1 MSKNNTFLTNSLYF
15 ITPQVTGKIIAILTL
30 PILLAI
36 LDKSTYGEIA
46 FLLGIQQI
54 LFTIVSNGNRQT
66 VLKFFSDASQE
77 SRSEIIRSSSMQS
90 LFRCISFLILA
101 LVVNILFELNY
112 SSSLVVIIFLGILLM
127 SFEALYD
134 SLMIATNLI
143 ETNSKS
149 NILKS
154 VFSPILIVFFVFLNP
169 QVEVYFLALCI
180 TFGIKLTYSFLKVNI
195 NLQHGNNSINK
206 KEVSQ
211 YSANMMVLNS
221 NQKISKW
228 SDRILLGLLISQES
242 LGEYHAVLQLV
253 LALEF
258 ISNGL
263 ITTFKTH
270 LFSSQKKN
278 GGSNYKLFQDL
289 VFLIFMLAIIG
300 ATLRFNLGTAILEEE
315 YWGMLSYI
323 PFLALSIFIN
333 TVFKL
338 LSVVADKQTSFINYK
353 KISTL
358 TVFANIFLSLIGL
371 YFFEI
376 RGLIAAI
383 IITYVLKLILLYK
396 DKNFL
401 EKPKINIQ
409 KLFFWSFLF
418 VNVEFVSYFIG
429 NAGEV
434 TLRWLFSLV
443 GLFYAAEKYVN
454 LKKYV

>member
-1 MSKNNTFLTNSLYF
+1 MSKKNTFLANSLYF

-30 PILLAI
+30 PILLTI

-46 FLLGIQQI
+46 FLLGIQQV
-54 LFTIVSNGNRQT
+54 LFTIVANGNRQA
-66 VLKFFSDASQE
+66 VLKFFGDANLE
-77 SRSEIIRSSSMQS
+77 TRIEIVRFSSKQS
-90 LFRCISFLILA
+90 LFRCISLLIVAIAINIFL
-101 LVVNILFELNY
+101 ELNY

-127 SFEALYD
+127 SFESLYD

-154 VFSPILIVFFVFLNP
+154 IFSPILIVIFVFLNP
-169 QVEVYFLALCI
+169 KVEVYFIALCI
-180 TFGIKLTYSFLKVNI
+180 TFGMKLIYSFFKVKI
-195 NLQHGNNSINK
+195 NLQHGKNTIDI
-206 KEVSQ
+206 KEISQ
-211 YSANMMVLNS
+211 YSTNMMILNS

-242 LGEYHAVLQLV
+242 LGEYHAILQLV
-253 LALEF
+253 LVLEF

-270 LFSSQKKN
+270 LFNPQKKN
-278 GGSNYKLFQDL
+278 GGTDFRLFQDL

-300 ATLRFNLGTAILEEE
+300 TTLRFNLGTAILEEE
-315 YWGMLSYI
+315 YWKMLSYI

-333 TVFKL
+333 TLFKF

-353 KISTL
+353 KISIATVTL
-358 TVFANIFLSLIGL
+358 NIFLSFVGL

-376 RGLIAAI
+376 KGLLAAI
-383 IITYVLKLILLYK
+383 ITTYFVKLILLYK

-401 EKPKINIQ
+401 EKPKLDIQ
-409 KLFFWSFLF
+409 KLASWSLLFLI
-418 VNVEFVSYFIG
+418 VEFISYLLG

-443 GLFYAAEKYVN
+443 GLFFAAEKYIN